1 MGDIDPLKTQ
11 RAVIPAV
18 TAELAVAGFTDAEEL
33 GRGGFGVVYRCTQ
46 AGLDRTVAI
55 KVVTAVREEG
65 NLQRFVREQRAM
77 GRLTGH
83 PNIVGVLQ
91 VGTIASGLP
100 YLVMPYYPQGS
111 IDARIRQ
118 HGPLSVQE
126 TVRLGVKLA
135 GALEAAHRLGILHRD
150 VKPANILISDYG
162 EPALTDFGIAR
173 IPDEFQTSTGTV
185 TGSPAFTAP
194 EVLAGE
200 APTPVADVYGL
211 GATLFAALTGHAAFE
226 RRSGEQVVAQFLRV
240 TTQPVPDLR
249 EQGIDEDVSAVIE
262 HAMARPGEQRSSAA
276 AVGEQL
282 QHLQAA
288 RGWPVDE
295 MAVRAAADAEW
306 QEGSPVPLNPL
317 TTGPRRWG
325 NPCRPVRRSIAQTG
339 CFLSS

>member
-1 MGDIDPLKTQ
+1 MS
-11 RAVIPAV
+11 PAV
-18 TAELAVAGFTDAEEL
+18 MAELAEAGFTDAEAI

-46 AGLDRTVAI
+46 VALDRTVAI
-55 KVVTAVREEG
+55 KVLTAVVEEG

-77 GRLTGH
+77 GSLTGH

-100 YLVMPYYPQGS
+100 YLVMPYDPQDS
-111 IDARIRQ
+111 LDARIRQ
-118 HGPLSVQE
+118 RGPLSVPE
-126 TVRLGVKLA
+126 MVRLGGEA
-135 GALEAAHRLGILHRD
+135 GRGTRGCA
-150 VKPANILISDYG
+150 PARHPAPRCQTPNILISDYG
-162 EPALTDFGIAR
+162 DPALTAFGIAR

-200 APTPVADVYGL
+200 SPTAAADVCGL

-226 RRSGEQVVAQFLRV
+226 RRSGEQVVAQFLRI

-249 EQGIDEDVSAVIE
+249 EQGIDEDVSTVIE
-262 HAMARPGEQRSSAA
+262 HAMARPGEQWSSAA
-276 AVGEQL
+276 AVGAQL

-288 RGWPVDE
+288 HGWPVDE

-317 TTGPRRWG
+317 TTGPRRLG
-325 NPCRPVRRSIAQTG
+325 NPCRPDRRSTAQTG
-339 CFLSS
+339 CFLSG